1 MKIYLYLTDKME
13 VYFLPKDI
21 SGSNSFDPDENEN
34 SMLIN
39 INAVNHKWM
48 LYSTKESVVTYN
60 DKIEKMSPPP
70 ESDGDKEFKEKLE
83 DFFESLN

>member
-1 MKIYLYLTDKME
+1 
-13 VYFLPKDI
+13 
-21 SGSNSFDPDENEN
+21 
-34 SMLIN
+34 
-39 INAVNHKWM
+39 M